1 MTYTAEQLRR
11 DAIAIERMHGETLTV
26 EWRDHQAGLL
36 RAFAAALEENAR
48 LTRECEFHAKQC
60 ARVDE
65 LRHRAEAELAKLKSE
80 MASLEQA
87 LTDPENQPS
96 QFGTVTLEW
105 HEAELAKLRQLVAQQ
120 AEDDGLW
127 FNAATAPEA
136 YLQQELR
143 KLHAAVE
150 GTK

>member
-36 RAFAAALEENAR
+36 RAFADALEENAR
-48 LTRECEFHAKQC
+48 LTKRADDAHGAIKTLTQIVFEWKG
-60 ARVDE
+60 
-65 LRHRAEAELAKLKSE
+65 RAERA
-80 MASLEQA
+80 
-87 LTDPENQPS
+87 
-96 QFGTVTLEW
+96 
-105 HEAELAKLRQLVAQQ
+105 EAELAKLRQLVAQQ

>member
-26 EWRDHQAGLL
+26 EWRGHQASQL
-36 RAFAAALEENAR
+36 RAYADALEENAR

-65 LRHRAEAELAKLKSE
+65 LRHRAEA
-80 MASLEQA
+80 
-87 LTDPENQPS
+87 D
-96 QFGTVTLEW
+96 
-105 HEAELAKLRQLVAQQ
+105 LAKLRQMVAQQ

-127 FNAATAPEA
+127 FRAATAPEA

-150 GTK
+150 ETK

>member
-1 MTYTAEQLRR
+1 MTYTAEQLRVR
-11 DAIAIERMHGETLTV
+11 AETAEQMLIYV
-26 EWRDHQAGLL
+26 DPSQL
-36 RAFAAALEENAR
+36 RAHADALEENAR

-65 LRHRAEAELAKLKSE
+65 LRHRAEAELAKL
-80 MASLEQA
+80 
-87 LTDPENQPS
+87 
-96 QFGTVTLEW
+96 
-105 HEAELAKLRQLVAQQ
+105 RQMVAQQ
-120 AEDDGLW
+120 AEDEGLW

-150 GTK
+150 ETK

>member
-26 EWRDHQAGLL
+26 EWRGHQASQL
-36 RAFAAALEENAR
+36 RAYADALEENAR
-48 LTRECEFHAKQC
+48 LARESEFHAKQC

-65 LRHRAEAELAKLKSE
+65 LRHRAEA
-80 MASLEQA
+80 
-87 LTDPENQPS
+87 D
-96 QFGTVTLEW
+96 
-105 HEAELAKLRQLVAQQ
+105 LAKLRQMVAQQ

-127 FNAATAPEA
+127 FRAATAPEA

-150 GTK
+150 ETK